1 MPVRARV
8 TSAGRLSLPAEL
20 RRKHGLTRGGEVIL
34 EDAGDAIVLRT
45 LNQVVSRAQ
54 EISRRLAA
62 GHPHASVDDFLAER
76 TREADAD

>member
-1 MPVRARV
+1 
-8 TSAGRLSLPAEL
+8 
-20 RRKHGLTRGGEVIL
+20 LTRGGEVIL